1 MSNLFNGILAGT
13 VLMAVSFSASAQKID
28 ERELK
33 VNVEQISNSAAKL
46 TMLKTVTFQYD
57 LKRYPGLKLA
67 EGKQYGFLA
76 SDVRTQFPDFI
87 YESASSVAAGKNN
100 NRIVKHDEVQYD
112 KLIPLLVQALKEQQ
126 EEINDL
132 KRAIKEIKSV
142 SAE

>member
-1 MSNLFNGILAGT
+1 MAGA

-33 VNVEQISNSAAKL
+33 VNVNEIANSAAKL
-46 TMLKTVTFQYD
+46 TMLKPVTFQYD
-57 LKRYPGLKLA
+57 LKKYPGLKLSG
-67 EGKQYGFLA
+67 EKQYGFLA
-76 SDVRTQFPDFI
+76 SDVKTQFPDFV
-87 YESASSVAAGKNN
+87 YESATSVAAGKNN
-100 NRIVKHDEVQYD
+100 SRIVKYEEVQYD

>member
-1 MSNLFNGILAGT
+1 
-13 VLMAVSFSASAQKID
+13 VLMTVSFSASAQKID

-33 VNVEQISNSAAKL
+33 VNVEEISNSATKL
-46 TMLKTVTFQYD
+46 TMLKPVTFQYD

-67 EGKQYGFLA
+67 EGKQYGFMA
-76 SDVRTQFPDFI
+76 SDVKTQFPDFV
-87 YESASSVAAGKNN
+87 YESANSVAAGKNN
-100 NRIVKHDEVQYD
+100 SRIVKHDEVQYD

-132 KRAIKEIKSV
+132 KRAIKEMKSV

>member
-1 MSNLFNGILAGT
+1 MSNLFNGILAGA
-13 VLMAVSFSASAQKID
+13 VLMTVSFSASAQKID

-33 VNVEQISNSAAKL
+33 VNVEEISNSATKL
-46 TMLKTVTFQYD
+46 TMLKPVTFQYD

-67 EGKQYGFLA
+67 EGKQYGFMA
-76 SDVRTQFPDFI
+76 SDVKTQFPDFV
-87 YESASSVAAGKNN
+87 YESANSVAAGKNN
-100 NRIVKHDEVQYD
+100 SRIVKHDEVQYD

-132 KRAIKEIKSV
+132 KRAIKEMKSV